1 VVHVIDMQILND
13 ALVAVAFAAGLAILL
28 AVVIVGAEAFSRR
41 HERSGIRKIEQHLAA
56 AADERSSAS
65 TR

>member
-28 AVVIVGAEAFSRR
+28 AVVIVAAEAFSRR
-41 HERSGIRKIEQHLAA
+41 HERLGIRKIEQHLAA
-56 AADERSSAS
+56 AAEERSSAS